1 MNKPKPP
8 ISGGLCEV
16 VSHILMM
23 ADPLR
28 KGKVKR
34 MKYYEVSFA
43 TRCGADTNIKTY
55 YFTNA
60 AEAAETLRFHAA
72 DLAVSLD
79 IIYPHFRQHALEK
92 FGHRVNVTPDIK
104 MPKTLSAA
112 VAFVAGK
119 GKSPVDI
126 DSVKEG
132 DRIYNPIAGLLIAM
146 YDDDGTML
154 FCGKDYAWLGWE
166 IDTFVW
172 ELVTD
177 KDNKYNLV
185 TDKWGFRG
193 AGLPLSKE
201 EKERLAT
208 L

>member
-60 AEAAETLRFHAA
+60 AEAAETLRSHAT

-92 FGHRVNVTPDIK
+92 FGHRVNVTPGIK

-112 VAFVAGK
+112 VAFVAKNGK
-119 GKSPVDI
+119 LPIDI
-126 DSVKEG
+126 DAVKEG
-132 DRIYNPIAGLLIAM
+132 DRIYNEIAGLLIAM

-154 FCGKDYAWLGWE
+154 FCGQDTAWFGWQ
-166 IDTFVW
+166 IDAYVW
-172 ELVTD
+172 YLVTGESD
-177 KDNKYNLV
+177 SYHLM
-185 TDKWGFRG
+185 TDSWGFRG
-193 AGLPLSKE
+193 EGIPLTE
-201 EKERLAT
+201 AEKERLAT